1 MSILGGHQLPPPL
14 YSGGG
19 NPLTSH
25 FVVQLVR
32 ERGGPLPAP
41 PLPWTCPQRG
51 TFLCFLSRA
60 QLQLDTVYE
69 LEALLEPRD
78 ISTARHICLLV
89 CETSNKQTKLD
100 TVAEL

>member
-32 ERGGPLPAP
+32 EIGGGGEGREGGRGGRREKEGGGGE
-41 PLPWTCPQRG
+41 WDGGRNSG
-51 TFLCFLSRA
+51 GEWEKR
-60 QLQLDTVYE
+60 
-69 LEALLEPRD
+69 
-78 ISTARHICLLV
+78 
-89 CETSNKQTKLD
+89 
-100 TVAEL
+100 

>member
-32 ERGGPLPAP
+32 ERGGGGEGGEGG
-41 PLPWTCPQRG
+41 RG
-51 TFLCFLSRA
+51 GRREKEGGGGEWDGGRNSGGGVGEEVSA
-60 QLQLDTVYE
+60 G
-69 LEALLEPRD
+69 
-78 ISTARHICLLV
+78 
-89 CETSNKQTKLD
+89 KG
-100 TVAEL
+100 